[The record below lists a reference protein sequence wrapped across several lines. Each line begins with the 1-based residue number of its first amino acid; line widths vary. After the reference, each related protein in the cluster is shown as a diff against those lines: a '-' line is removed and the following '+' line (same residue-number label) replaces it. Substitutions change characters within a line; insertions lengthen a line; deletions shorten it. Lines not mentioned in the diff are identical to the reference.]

1 MTKSFLAFGPVL
13 LLLMLGGCG
22 KKADLD
28 NAGAASTEQTEA
40 PTGNASAEEVAAEA
54 RGNVSCPATANT
66 PRPSGAPVDDV
77 VGVRPGMSWGEA
89 AHFVLCDNPL
99 LVVKETTSRNYDI
112 DTHGVKIRQGFV
124 ATFAEPRVEKTGQQI
139 VQEMQRDSM
148 RRMNNAYEAPLK
160 PGQSRYFVSTMGTPG
175 QERVVSVAREEYY
188 SDGKFPTVDSVT
200 AALKGKYGT
209 PSRDRD
215 NGATLHELL
224 WEYDPSGRLIT
235 ETSPLYDRCY
245 ANASP
250 DASTSLSPD
259 CGVTVSAQI
268 KRSGDNPGL
277 AHSLAVAA
285 QNGAEGYKR
294 LTDTEQSLMQA
305 DMKRKADE
313 VQDAAQGA
321 DKPKL

>member
-1 MTKSFLAFGPVL
+1 MNKSISAFGPVL
-13 LLLMLGGCG
+13 VLLMLGGCG

-28 NAGAASTEQTEA
+28 NAGAAPSETTEA
-40 PTGNASAEEVAAEA
+40 PTGNASAEEVAAQA
-54 RGNVSCPATANT
+54 RGDISCPATAET
-66 PRPSGAPVDDV
+66 PRPANAPVDDV
-77 VGVRPGMSWGEA
+77 VGVRPGMGWGEA

-112 DTHGVKIRQGFV
+112 DTHGAKIRQGFD
-124 ATFAEPRVEKTGQQI
+124 AKFAEPRIEKTGQQI
-139 VQEMQRDSM
+139 VEEMQQQSM

-175 QERVVSVAREEYY
+175 QEKVVSVSREEYY
-188 SDGKFPTVDSVT
+188 SDGKFPTVDSVS
-200 AALKGKYGT
+200 AALRAKYGT
-209 PSRDRD
+209 PTRDSD
-215 NGATLHELL
+215 NGDKLHVLL

-235 ETSPLYDRCY
+235 ETSALYDRCY
-245 ANASP
+245 VNASP

-268 KRSGDNPGL
+268 KRSDDNPGL
-277 AHSLAVAA
+277 AHSLAVSA

-294 LTDTEQSLMQA
+294 LTDTEQALMQA
-305 DMKRKADE
+305 DSKRQADE
-313 VQDAAQGA
+313 VQGAAQGA